1 MHENAPPLLRVGIVG
16 AGLQSRKHYSLFQ
29 SVPGVLWQGVYDV
42 DAVKSNSFF
51 AETGVPVYIHLEELL
66 QQVDIVYIATQTES
80 HFPLAQMAIMA
91 GKHVLIERPA
101 TENAEQTQRLI
112 NMSAEANVQ
121 CTVGY
126 AGRFNPAWTSVRHD
140 VKRPLFIESHHLIQ
154 YNACEIS
161 SSVVHDLMQDDL
173 DIILP
178 LVNSEIKR
186 ISATGVKVAHD
197 TPDIANA
204 RLEFANGCVVN
215 LTASRISL
223 KPLWKMRI
231 FERNAYHYLDFV
243 TQKADY
249 VSLKGGGQ
257 EHEPENLESGLRDIT
272 INSETRIRVEQK
284 PLQLVEPMTLLW
296 DDFLASVRN
305 DKHPRVALH
314 DVYKV
319 METAERIVKKINS
332 LGDE

>member
-1 MHENAPPLLRVGIVG
+1 MPENASPSLRVGIVG
-16 AGLQSRKHYSLFQ
+16 AGNQSRKHTAIFRLA
-29 SVPGVLWQGVYDV
+29 PGVVWHGVYDV
-42 DAVKSNSFF
+42 DTERARTMS
-51 AETGVPVYIHLEELL
+51 AETGIQAFTYLEDLL
-66 QQVDIVYIATQTES
+66 HEVDIVYIATNTAS

-91 GKHVLIERPA
+91 GKHVLIEKPA

-112 NMSAEANVQ
+112 NMAAEANVQ
-121 CTVGY
+121 CMVAY
-126 AGRFNPAWTSVRHD
+126 SGRFNPAWTSVRYD
-140 VKRPLFIESHHLIQ
+140 VKRPLFIESHHLVQ
-154 YNACEIS
+154 FNDNEIS
-161 SSVVHDLMQDDL
+161 SNVVNDLMQHDL

-231 FERNAYHYLDFV
+231 FEPNAYHYLDFV
-243 TQKADY
+243 GQKADF
-249 VSLKGGGQ
+249 VSLKEQDQLEEIGSL
-257 EHEPENLESGLRDIT
+257 EHGARNITLHQNIRLRLES
-272 INSETRIRVEQK
+272 K
-284 PLQLVEPMTLLW
+284 PQQAVEPMSILW
-296 DDFLASVRN
+296 GDFIDAVRN
-305 DKHPRVALH
+305 DKHPRVTLP

-319 METAERIVKKINS
+319 METAERIIKKINS